1 MRVCI
6 YMKKAY
12 LFVGQLVMVWNF
24 YLKYWA
30 SVCAQA
36 SWRGVTVFYHMWF
49 IDVVGLKSR

>member
-1 MRVCI
+1 MYI
-6 YMKKAY
+6 HMKKAY